1 MSTASISEDIRG
13 KFPLHSAVWE
23 NDYRK
28 LEQQI
33 RLQQNDIEAVD
44 PRGRTPLHL
53 AVSLG
58 HLELVRVLLRH
69 GASVTKENAKHW
81 TVLQEAVSTGDPEM
95 VHLVLQ
101 RRDYLK
107 ASTALGGVPELLLK
121 IKESPDFY
129 MEMKWEFTSWIPLLS
144 RICPSDVCRIWKSG
158 ASLRVDATLL
168 GFDNMTWIRGR
179 RSYIFRGDDSY
190 AELMEVNH
198 DDGVVDTERFNIS
211 QEMEEVTLESMQPAE
226 QEVAKRLTTPIVN
239 TYLDTKDIAF
249 ERRDFFL
256 VANNDGDAGRG
267 LSALLVGV
275 ALQQVFSVNNVNVVI
290 RTRTEHLTDEEKARI
305 KSERNVLESLLGT
318 VEQHISAQGNLTL
331 EYATA
336 TNPTAITPEE
346 YFNPDFDLGNR
357 DIGRPIELT
366 IRTQKPGAC
375 LMNASCNVH
384 PLRFK
389 GTLWMSEEHPLSLV
403 EQVTPIIDLMARTS
417 SHFARLRDFVT
428 LKFPPGFPVKIEIPL
443 FHVLNARITFGNVNK
458 CRTEE
463 EAAATPTSSEEN
475 EEVATATSPFQVCPS
490 VFEVPPNYH
499 RRGGSRHTPMSN
511 NDDELLQFAIHQSL
525 LDSQRGSGEVSWD
538 DANGELS
545 HAMTGS
551 HSDRSIPEGLQVE
564 IGDSVSP
571 VSSPSAS
578 SHDSDLHLAME
589 LSARAQEEEERMR
602 KEEDEELERILQ
614 LSLTEKLPNQKV
626 SLLIAVC
633 LCCHLLGSTR
643 NAACTRRQ
651 PSQLMFVSSFSD
663 ESEVQNFNLV
673 VFEPLGYHLCLVARC
688 PVMLENI
695 FSVIKLLV
703 YRWKKLL
710 LQDDVANNR
719 KEDMSEKMTLHQSSV
734 VQSTY
739 FWQNSSLPWAF
750 SSDNSGFLAALFR
763 LPPQADAPTLTFCN
777 C

>member
-13 KFPLHSAVWE
+13 KFPLHSTVWE

-95 VHLVLQ
+95 VQLVLQ

-179 RSYIFRGDDSY
+179 RSYIFKGDDSH

-211 QEMEEVTLESMQPAE
+211 QEMEDVTLESMQPAE
-226 QEVAKRLTTPIVN
+226 QEVAKRLTTSIVN

-249 ERRDFFL
+249 ERCKSGILGWRTDKTEAVNGFE
-256 VANNDGDAGRG
+256 AK
-267 LSALLVGV
+267 
-275 ALQQVFSVNNVNVVI
+275 VFSVNNVNVVI
-290 RTRTEHLTDEEKARI
+290 RTRTEHLTDEEKTRI

-366 IRTQKPGAC
+366 IRTQKF
-375 LMNASCNVH
+375 
-384 PLRFK
+384 R

-458 CRTEE
+458 CPTEE
-463 EAAATPTSSEEN
+463 EAAATPTSLEEN
-475 EEVATATSPFQVCPS
+475 DEVATATTPFQVCPS
-490 VFEVPPNYH
+490 VFEVPLNYH

-511 NDDELLQFAIHQSL
+511 NDDELLQYAIHQSL

-538 DANGELS
+538 DANGEFP

-551 HSDRSIPEGLQVE
+551 HSDGSIPEGLLVE
-564 IGDSVSP
+564 VGNSVSP

-589 LSARAQEEEERMR
+589 LSARAQEEVERKR
-602 KEEDEELERILQ
+602 KQEDEELERILQ
-614 LSLTEKLPNQKV
+614 LSLTEK
-626 SLLIAVC
+626 
-633 LCCHLLGSTR
+633 
-643 NAACTRRQ
+643 
-651 PSQLMFVSSFSD
+651 
-663 ESEVQNFNLV
+663 
-673 VFEPLGYHLCLVARC
+673 
-688 PVMLENI
+688 
-695 FSVIKLLV
+695 
-703 YRWKKLL
+703 
-710 LQDDVANNR
+710 
-719 KEDMSEKMTLHQSSV
+719 
-734 VQSTY
+734 
-739 FWQNSSLPWAF
+739 
-750 SSDNSGFLAALFR
+750 
-763 LPPQADAPTLTFCN
+763 
-777 C
+777 

>member
-95 VHLVLQ
+95 VQLVLQ

-179 RSYIFRGDDSY
+179 RSYIFKGDDSH

-226 QEVAKRLTTPIVN
+226 QEVAKRLTTSIVN

-249 ERRDFFL
+249 ERCKSGILGWRTDKTEAVNGFE
-256 VANNDGDAGRG
+256 AK
-267 LSALLVGV
+267 
-275 ALQQVFSVNNVNVVI
+275 VFSVNNVNVVI
-290 RTRTEHLTDEEKARI
+290 RTRTEHLTDEEKTRI

-366 IRTQKPGAC
+366 IRTQKF
-375 LMNASCNVH
+375 
-384 PLRFK
+384 R

-463 EAAATPTSSEEN
+463 EAAATPTSLEEN
-475 EEVATATSPFQVCPS
+475 DEVATATTPFQVCPS
-490 VFEVPPNYH
+490 VFEVPLNYH

-511 NDDELLQFAIHQSL
+511 NDDELLQYAIHQSL

-538 DANGELS
+538 DANGEFP

-551 HSDRSIPEGLQVE
+551 HSDGSIPEGLLVE
-564 IGDSVSP
+564 VGNSISP

-589 LSARAQEEEERMR
+589 LSARAQEEVERKR
-602 KEEDEELERILQ
+602 KQEDEELERILQ
-614 LSLTEKLPNQKV
+614 LSLTEK
-626 SLLIAVC
+626 
-633 LCCHLLGSTR
+633 
-643 NAACTRRQ
+643 
-651 PSQLMFVSSFSD
+651 
-663 ESEVQNFNLV
+663 
-673 VFEPLGYHLCLVARC
+673 
-688 PVMLENI
+688 
-695 FSVIKLLV
+695 
-703 YRWKKLL
+703 
-710 LQDDVANNR
+710 
-719 KEDMSEKMTLHQSSV
+719 
-734 VQSTY
+734 
-739 FWQNSSLPWAF
+739 
-750 SSDNSGFLAALFR
+750 
-763 LPPQADAPTLTFCN
+763 
-777 C
+777 

>member
-1 MSTASISEDIRG
+1 MSTASISEDIRE

-33 RLQQNDIEAVD
+33 RLQQAVD

-58 HLELVRVLLRH
+58 HLELVRVLLKH

-95 VHLVLQ
+95 VQLVLQ

-179 RSYIFRGDDSY
+179 RSYIFKGDDSH

-239 TYLDTKDIAF
+239 TFLDTKDIAF
-249 ERRDFFL
+249 ERCKSGILGWRTDKTESVNGFE
-256 VANNDGDAGRG
+256 AK
-267 LSALLVGV
+267 
-275 ALQQVFSVNNVNVVI
+275 VFSVNNVNVVI

-346 YFNPDFDLGNR
+346 YFNPDFDLGDR

-366 IRTQKPGAC
+366 IRTQK
-375 LMNASCNVH
+375 
-384 PLRFK
+384 FK

-403 EQVTPIIDLMARTS
+403 EQVSPIIDLMARTS

-463 EAAATPTSSEEN
+463 EAAATPTSSEE
-475 EEVATATSPFQVCPS
+475 TTTPFQVCPS

-511 NDDELLQFAIHQSL
+511 NDDELLQYAIHQSL
-525 LDSQRGSGEVSWD
+525 LDSQRGSGEVR
-538 DANGELS
+538 AAARHIFPL
-545 HAMTGS
+545 
-551 HSDRSIPEGLQVE
+551 
-564 IGDSVSP
+564 
-571 VSSPSAS
+571 SPSSS
-578 SHDSDLHLAME
+578 SHDSDLRLAME
-589 LSARAQEEEERMR
+589 LSARAQEEDERMR
-602 KEEDEELERILQ
+602 KREDEELERILQ
-614 LSLTEKLPNQKV
+614 LSLTEK
-626 SLLIAVC
+626 
-633 LCCHLLGSTR
+633 
-643 NAACTRRQ
+643 
-651 PSQLMFVSSFSD
+651 
-663 ESEVQNFNLV
+663 
-673 VFEPLGYHLCLVARC
+673 
-688 PVMLENI
+688 
-695 FSVIKLLV
+695 
-703 YRWKKLL
+703 
-710 LQDDVANNR
+710 
-719 KEDMSEKMTLHQSSV
+719 
-734 VQSTY
+734 
-739 FWQNSSLPWAF
+739 
-750 SSDNSGFLAALFR
+750 
-763 LPPQADAPTLTFCN
+763 
-777 C
+777 